1 MKNTNLIIGEVNTY
15 KTIGV
20 MFNEVINSINNG
32 ENLLILDNKNE
43 YFGTFKSELDKNSY
57 NTLVF
62 NLDNA
67 YKSNSFNPLLL
78 PYKYYKEGNKDK
90 AVEMI
95 KEIGLEIFKTDNHYS
110 DPFWE
115 NSAADYFMALVLI
128 LFKEGRE
135 EEINLGSIQVMVSM
149 SDNITKYFDS
159 LDVLDPIYIA
169 GSTTVYAPV
178 ETRGSIISVMKQKLN
193 EFCVREMLFNN
204 LLGNDIDLSNI
215 KDKVAIFIIGNEKLN
230 KLGNI
235 LIDELVNVSI
245 DDDIKF
251 TFFLDSLCDVPVL
264 LEFNKILD
272 KKIKLF
278 VTVRSLEELED
289 KYGKY
294 IKNKFENCFSSKD
307 VVDKDKLIEVG
318 NSKDYPESKVNKGI
332 YFNIEE
338 LYDCELA

>member
-15 KTIGV
+15 KTTGV
-20 MFNEVINSINNG
+20 VFKEVINSIKNG

-43 YFGTFKSELDKNSY
+43 YFGTFKSELDKNNY

-62 NLDNA
+62 NLDDA
-67 YKSNSFNPLLL
+67 YKSNSFNPLML

-95 KEIGLEIFKTDNHYS
+95 KELGLEIFKTDNPYS

-128 LFKEGRE
+128 LFKEGKE
-135 EEINLGSIQVMVSM
+135 EEINLGSIQVMVSK

-159 LDVLDPIYIA
+159 LDVLDSIYIA
-169 GSTTVYAPV
+169 GSTTVYAPSD
-178 ETRGSIISVMKQKLN
+178 TRGSILSVMKQRLN
-193 EFCVREMLFNN
+193 EFCVREMLLNN

-215 KDKVAIFIIGNEKLN
+215 KDKTAIFIIGNEKIN
-230 KLGNI
+230 RLGNI

-245 DDDIKF
+245 DNNIKF
-251 TFFLDSLCDVPVL
+251 TFFLDGLCDVPAI
-264 LEFNKILD
+264 LEFNRILD
-272 KKIKLF
+272 KKMRLF
-278 VTVRSLEELED
+278 ATVRSLEELED

-294 IKNKFENCFSSKD
+294 IMGKFENCVKSID
-307 VVDKDKLIEVG
+307 VVDKDNLINIG
-318 NSKDYPESKVNKGI
+318 NSKDYPESKVNKGV

-338 LYDCELA
+338 LVNKF

>member
-1 MKNTNLIIGEVNTY
+1 MKNTNLIIGEINTY
-15 KTIGV
+15 KTTGV
-20 MFNEVINSINNG
+20 MFKEVVNSIRNG

-78 PYKYYKEGNKDK
+78 PYKYYKDGNRDK
-90 AVEMI
+90 AVEII

-128 LFKEGRE
+128 LFKEGKE
-135 EEINLGSIQVMVSM
+135 EEINLGSIQVMVSK
-149 SDNITKYFDS
+149 SDNITKYFDR

-169 GSTTVYAPV
+169 GSTTVYAPS

-215 KDKVAIFIIGNEKLN
+215 KDKTAIIIIGNEKLN

-245 DDDIKF
+245 DKNIKF
-251 TFFLDSLCDVPVL
+251 TFFLDGLCDVPVL
-264 LEFNKILD
+264 LELSKILD
-272 KKIKLF
+272 KKMKLF
-278 VTVRSLEELED
+278 VTVRNVDEFED

-294 IKNKFENCFSSKD
+294 IISKFENSIKSKD
-307 VVDKDKLIEVG
+307 AVAKDNIINIG
-318 NSKDYPESKVNKGI
+318 NCNDYPKSKDNKRV
-332 YFNIEE
+332 YFNIEK
-338 LYDCELA
+338 LLNN

>member
-15 KTIGV
+15 KTTGV
-20 MFNEVINSINNG
+20 MFKEVINSIKNG

-43 YFGTFKSELDKNSY
+43 YFGTFENELDNNNY
-57 NTLVF
+57 NILVF
-62 NLDNA
+62 NLDNP
-67 YKSNSFNPLLL
+67 YKSNSFNPLLV

-95 KEIGLEIFKTDNHYS
+95 KEIGLEIFKADNHYS

-128 LFKEGRE
+128 LFKEGKE
-135 EEINLGSIQVMVSM
+135 EEINLGSIQVMVSK

-159 LDVLDPIYIA
+159 LDVLDSIYIA

-193 EFCVREMLFNN
+193 DFCVREMLFNN
-204 LLGNDIDLSNI
+204 LLGNDIDLANI
-215 KDKVAIFIIGNEKLN
+215 KDKTAIFIVCNEKIN

-235 LIDELVNVSI
+235 LIDELVNASI
-245 DDDIKF
+245 DKNIKF
-251 TFFLDSLCDVPVL
+251 TFFLDDLCDVPVL
-264 LEFNKILD
+264 LELNKMLD
-272 KKIKLF
+272 KKMKLF

-294 IKNKFENCFSSKD
+294 IKSKFENCVSSKD
-307 VVDKDKLIEVG
+307 VAYKDNLIEVG
-318 NSKDYPESKVNKGI
+318 NSKDYPESKTYNGA

-338 LYDCELA
+338 FVNKL

>member
-1 MKNTNLIIGEVNTY
+1 MKNANLIIGEVNTY
-15 KTIGV
+15 KTTGV

-32 ENLLILDNKNE
+32 KNLLILDNKNE
-43 YFGTFKSELDKNSY
+43 YFGTFKSELDKNNY

-62 NLDNA
+62 NLDDA
-67 YKSNSFNPLLL
+67 YKSNSFNPLML
-78 PYKYYKEGNKDK
+78 PYKYYKEGNRDK
-90 AVEMI
+90 VVEMI
-95 KEIGLEIFKTDNHYS
+95 KELGLEIFKTDNHYS

-128 LFKEGRE
+128 LFKEGKE
-135 EEINLGSIQVMVSM
+135 EEINLGSIQVMVSK

-159 LDVLDPIYIA
+159 LDVLDSIYIA

-178 ETRGSIISVMKQKLN
+178 DTRGSILSVMKQRLN
-193 EFCVREMLFNN
+193 EFCVREMLLNN

-215 KDKVAIFIIGNEKLN
+215 KEKTAIFIIGNEKIN
-230 KLGNI
+230 RLGNI

-245 DDDIKF
+245 DNNIKF
-251 TFFLDSLCDVPVL
+251 TFFLDGICDVPAI
-264 LEFNKILD
+264 LEFNRILD
-272 KKIKLF
+272 KKMKLF

-294 IKNKFENCFSSKD
+294 IIGKFENCVKSVD
-307 VVDKDKLIEVG
+307 VVDKDNLINIG
-318 NSKDYPESKVNKGI
+318 NSKDYPKSKVNKGV

-338 LYDCELA
+338 LVNKF

>member
-1 MKNTNLIIGEVNTY
+1 MKSTNLIIGEVNTY
-15 KTIGV
+15 KTTGV
-20 MFNEVINSINNG
+20 MFNEVINSIKNG

-43 YFGTFKSELDKNSY
+43 YFGTFKSELDKSNY

-62 NLDNA
+62 NLDNS

-78 PYKYYKEGNKDK
+78 PYKYYKESNRDK

-95 KEIGLEIFKTDNHYS
+95 KELGLEIFKTDNPYS

-128 LFKEGRE
+128 LFKEGKE
-135 EEINLGSIQVMVSM
+135 EEINLGSIQVMVSK

-204 LLGNDIDLSNI
+204 LLGNDIDLSSI
-215 KDKVAIFIIGNEKLN
+215 KDKTAIFIIGNEKLN

-235 LIDELVNVSI
+235 LIDELVNVSVYN
-245 DDDIKF
+245 DIKF
-251 TFFLDSLCDVPVL
+251 TFFLDGICDVPVL

-272 KKIKLF
+272 KKMNLF

-294 IKNKFENCFSSKD
+294 IKNKFENCVSSKD
-307 VVDKDKLIEVG
+307 VVDKDNIINIG
-318 NSKDYPESKVNKGI
+318 NSKDYPESKVNKGV

-338 LYDCELA
+338 LYDCEIA

>member
-15 KTIGV
+15 KTTGV
-20 MFNEVINSINNG
+20 MFKEVINSIKNG

-43 YFGTFKSELDKNSY
+43 YFGTFENELDNNNY
-57 NTLVF
+57 NILVF
-62 NLDNA
+62 NLDNP
-67 YKSNSFNPLLL
+67 YKSNSFNPLLV

-95 KEIGLEIFKTDNHYS
+95 KEIGLEIFKADNHYS

-128 LFKEGRE
+128 LFKEGKE
-135 EEINLGSIQVMVSM
+135 EEINLGSIQVMVSK

-159 LDVLDPIYIA
+159 LDVLDSIYIA

-193 EFCVREMLFNN
+193 DFCVREMLFNN
-204 LLGNDIDLSNI
+204 LLGNDIDLANI
-215 KDKVAIFIIGNEKLN
+215 KDKTAIFIVCNEKIN

-245 DDDIKF
+245 DKNIKF
-251 TFFLDSLCDVPVL
+251 TFFLDGLCDVPVL
-264 LEFNKILD
+264 LELNKILN
-272 KKIKLF
+272 KKMNLF

-318 NSKDYPESKVNKGI
+318 NSKDYPESKVNKGV
-332 YFNIEE
+332 YFNVEE
-338 LYDCELA
+338 IIKD

>member
-15 KTIGV
+15 KTTGV
-20 MFNEVINSINNG
+20 MFKEVINSINNG
-32 ENLLILDNKNE
+32 ENLLILDNKDE
-43 YFGTFKSELDKNSY
+43 YFRTFKKNLDDNGY
-57 NTLVF
+57 TTLVL
-62 NLDNA
+62 NLNDA
-67 YKSNSFNPLLL
+67 YKSNTFNPLML

-95 KEIGLEIFKTDNHYS
+95 KEIGLEIFKTDNRYS

-128 LFKEGRE
+128 LFKEGKE
-135 EEINLGSIQVMVSM
+135 EEINLGSIQVMVSK

-169 GSTTVYAPV
+169 GSVSVYAPT
-178 ETRGSIISVMKQKLN
+178 ETRGSIISVMKQKIN
-193 EFCVREMLFNN
+193 DFCVREMLFNN
-204 LLGNDIDLSNI
+204 LLGSDINLANV
-215 KDKVAIFIIGNEKLN
+215 KERTAIFIIGNEKIN

-235 LIDELVNVSI
+235 LIDELVNMSI
-245 DDDIKF
+245 DNDIKF
-251 TFFLDSLCDVPVL
+251 TFFLDGLCDMPIL

-278 VTVRSLEELED
+278 VTVRSIEELED

-294 IKNKFENCFSSKD
+294 VKSKFENCVSSKN
-307 VVDKDKLIEVG
+307 VVDKDNLIEVG
-318 NSKDYPESKVNKGI
+318 NSKDYPQSKVNKGV

-338 LYDCELA
+338 LINKF

>member
-15 KTIGV
+15 KTTGV
-20 MFNEVINSINNG
+20 MFKEVINSIKNG

-43 YFGTFKSELDKNSY
+43 YFGTFENELDNNNY
-57 NTLVF
+57 NILVF
-62 NLDNA
+62 NLDNP

-95 KEIGLEIFKTDNHYS
+95 KEIGLEIFKADNHYS

-128 LFKEGRE
+128 LFKEGKE
-135 EEINLGSIQVMVSM
+135 EEINLGSIQVMVSK

-159 LDVLDPIYIA
+159 LDVLDSIYIA

-193 EFCVREMLFNN
+193 DFCVREMLFNN
-204 LLGNDIDLSNI
+204 LLGNDIDLANI
-215 KDKVAIFIIGNEKLN
+215 KDKTAIFIVCNEKIN

-245 DDDIKF
+245 DKNIKF
-251 TFFLDSLCDVPVL
+251 TFFLDGLCDVPVL
-264 LEFNKILD
+264 LELNKILN
-272 KKIKLF
+272 KKMNLF

-294 IKNKFENCFSSKD
+294 IKNKFENCVSSKD

-318 NSKDYPESKVNKGI
+318 NSKDYPESKVNKGV
-332 YFNIEE
+332 YFNVEE
-338 LYDCELA
+338 IIKD

>member
-15 KTIGV
+15 KTTGV

-43 YFGTFKSELDKNSY
+43 YFGTFKSELDKNNY
-57 NTLVF
+57 NTLVL
-62 NLDNA
+62 NLDDA
-67 YKSNSFNPLLL
+67 YKSNSFNPLML
-78 PYKYYKEGNKDK
+78 PYKYYKEGNRDK
-90 AVEMI
+90 VVEMI
-95 KEIGLEIFKTDNHYS
+95 KELGLEIFKTDNHYS

-128 LFKEGRE
+128 LFKEGKE
-135 EEINLGSIQVMVSM
+135 EEINLGSIQVMVSK

-159 LDVLDPIYIA
+159 LDVLDSIYIA
-169 GSTTVYAPV
+169 GSTTVYAPSD
-178 ETRGSIISVMKQKLN
+178 TRGSILSVMKQRLN
-193 EFCVREMLFNN
+193 EFCVREMLLNN

-215 KDKVAIFIIGNEKLN
+215 KDKTAIFIIGNEKIN
-230 KLGNI
+230 RLGNI

-245 DDDIKF
+245 DNNIKF
-251 TFFLDSLCDVPVL
+251 TFFLDGICDVPAI
-264 LEFNKILD
+264 LEFNRILD
-272 KKIKLF
+272 KKMKLF

-294 IKNKFENCFSSKD
+294 IIGKFENCVKSVD
-307 VVDKDKLIEVG
+307 VVDKDNLINIG
-318 NSKDYPESKVNKGI
+318 NSKDYPESKVNKGV

-338 LYDCELA
+338 LVNKF

>member
-15 KTIGV
+15 KTTGI
-20 MFNEVINSINNG
+20 MFNEVINSIKNL

-43 YFGTFKSELDKNSY
+43 YFGTFKSELDKNNY
-57 NTLVF
+57 NTMVF
-62 NLDNA
+62 NLDDA

-95 KEIGLEIFKTDNHYS
+95 KEIGLEIFKTDNYYS

-128 LFKEGRE
+128 LFKEGKE
-135 EEINLGSIQVMVSM
+135 EEINLGSIQVMVSK

-159 LDVLDPIYIA
+159 LDVLNPIYIA
-169 GSTTVYAPV
+169 GSTTIYAPV

-193 EFCVREMLFNN
+193 EFCVREILFNN
-204 LLGNDIDLSNI
+204 LLGNDINLSNI
-215 KDKVAIFIIGNEKLN
+215 KERIAIFIIGNEKIN
-230 KLGNI
+230 RLGNI

-245 DDDIKF
+245 DKNIKF
-251 TFFLDSLCDVPVL
+251 TFFLDGLCDVPVI
-264 LEFNKILD
+264 LELNKILD
-272 KKIKLF
+272 NKMKLF
-278 VTVRSLEELED
+278 ATIRSLEELEEKYD
-289 KYGKY
+289 KH
-294 IKNKFENCFSSKD
+294 IKSKFENCVSSKD
-307 VVDKDKLIEVG
+307 VVDKDNLIDIG

-332 YFNIEE
+332 YFNIE
-338 LYDCELA
+338 DFIKG

>member
-15 KTIGV
+15 KTTGV
-20 MFNEVINSINNG
+20 MFNEVINSIKNG
-32 ENLLILDNKNE
+32 ENLLVLDNKNE
-43 YFGTFKSELDKNSY
+43 YFGTFKSELDKNNY

-62 NLDNA
+62 NLDDA
-67 YKSNSFNPLLL
+67 YKSNSFNPLML

-95 KEIGLEIFKTDNHYS
+95 KELGLEIFKTDNHYS

-128 LFKEGRE
+128 LFKEGKE
-135 EEINLGSIQVMVSM
+135 EEINLGSIQVMVSK

-159 LDVLDPIYIA
+159 LDVLDSIYIA
-169 GSTTVYAPV
+169 GSTTVYAPSD
-178 ETRGSIISVMKQKLN
+178 TRGSILSVMKQRLN
-193 EFCVREMLFNN
+193 EFCVREMLLNN

-215 KDKVAIFIIGNEKLN
+215 KDKTAIFIIGNEKIN
-230 KLGNI
+230 RLGNI

-245 DDDIKF
+245 DNNIKF
-251 TFFLDSLCDVPVL
+251 TYFLDGLCDVPAI
-264 LEFNKILD
+264 LEFKRILD
-272 KKIKLF
+272 KKMRLF
-278 VTVRSLEELED
+278 ATVRSIEELED

-294 IKNKFENCFSSKD
+294 IIGKFENCVKSVD
-307 VVDKDKLIEVG
+307 VVDKDNLIDIG
-318 NSKDYPESKVNKGI
+318 NSNDYPESKVNKGV

-338 LYDCELA
+338 LVNKL

>member
-15 KTIGV
+15 KTTGV
-20 MFNEVINSINNG
+20 MFKEVINSIKNG

-43 YFGTFKSELDKNSY
+43 YFGTFENELDNNNY
-57 NTLVF
+57 NILVF
-62 NLDNA
+62 NLDNP
-67 YKSNSFNPLLL
+67 YKSNSFNPLLV

-95 KEIGLEIFKTDNHYS
+95 KEIGLEIFKADNHYS

-128 LFKEGRE
+128 LFKEGKE
-135 EEINLGSIQVMVSM
+135 EEINLGSIQVMVSK

-159 LDVLDPIYIA
+159 LDVLDSIYIA

-193 EFCVREMLFNN
+193 DFCVREMLFNN
-204 LLGNDIDLSNI
+204 LLGNDIDLANI
-215 KDKVAIFIIGNEKLN
+215 KDKTAIFIVCNEKIN

-245 DDDIKF
+245 DKNIKF
-251 TFFLDSLCDVPVL
+251 TFFLDGLCDVPVL
-264 LEFNKILD
+264 LELNKILN
-272 KKIKLF
+272 KKMNLF

-294 IKNKFENCFSSKD
+294 IKNKFENCVSSKD

-318 NSKDYPESKVNKGI
+318 NSKDYPESKVNKGV
-332 YFNIEE
+332 YFNVEE
-338 LYDCELA
+338 IIKD

>member
-15 KTIGV
+15 KTTGV
-20 MFNEVINSINNG
+20 VFNEVINSIKNG
-32 ENLLILDNKNE
+32 ENLLVLDNKNE
-43 YFGTFKSELDKNSY
+43 YFGTFKSELDKNNY

-62 NLDNA
+62 NLDDA
-67 YKSNSFNPLLL
+67 YKSNSFNPLML

-128 LFKEGRE
+128 LFKEGKE
-135 EEINLGSIQVMVSM
+135 EEINLGSIQVMVSK

-159 LDVLDPIYIA
+159 LDVLDSIYIA
-169 GSTTVYAPV
+169 GSTTVYAPSD
-178 ETRGSIISVMKQKLN
+178 TRGSILSVMKQRLN
-193 EFCVREMLFNN
+193 EFCVREMLLNN

-215 KDKVAIFIIGNEKLN
+215 KDKTAIFIIGNEKIN
-230 KLGNI
+230 RLGNI

-245 DDDIKF
+245 DNNIKF
-251 TFFLDSLCDVPVL
+251 TFFLDGLCDVPVL
-264 LEFNKILD
+264 LELNKILD
-272 KKIKLF
+272 RKMKLF
-278 VTVRSLEELED
+278 ATVRSLEELED

-294 IKNKFENCFSSKD
+294 IKDKFENSVKSVD
-307 VVDKDKLIEVG
+307 VADKDNLIDIG
-318 NSKDYPESKVNKGI
+318 NSKDYPESKVNKGV

-338 LYDCELA
+338 IVNKF